1 MCSLRP
7 QTQPHVS
14 GCNGR
19 AFGHANYTQ
28 TSKRGVLSPLRMTE
42 QTPQTFAIGKVT
54 RAHGIV
60 GEVKVQLAPEFAG
73 ALDGIRRVYL
83 NDEPQPRRVRGK
95 REHQGALLLK
105 LDGVP
110 TRNDA
115 EALRGAIISIRLED
129 LPRLPKGEYYSH
141 QLVGL
146 LVQRE
151 SGEPIGTLS
160 EVLATG
166 SNNVYVVRTDTGE
179 LLLPALESVVRSV
192 NLEEGVMIVVVPDG
206 LEPDDEDDADE
217 RVNR

>member
-1 MCSLRP
+1 
-7 QTQPHVS
+7 
-14 GCNGR
+14 
-19 AFGHANYTQ
+19 
-28 TSKRGVLSPLRMTE
+28 MTE

-129 LPRLPKGEYYSH
+129 LPRLPRGEYYSH